1 MSHKTC
7 GPEWTQR
14 SITATSLLVVCLC
27 LGMAACTSPAG
38 THSDARARVPSTTSP
53 TPVREKTAP
62 SPISESGPAGKSG
75 WFLWERANF
84 RKGTQDYLAQNNGG
98 PWIRINA
105 PATFG
110 RQGDVGRGRVVY
122 SQERIHRYQSTQ
134 TDIWQYDL
142 RTGHRSR
149 LPRPINTRA
158 DEGQPSVSG
167 QYLLFQRLIRPG
179 LYAVDTEKVM
189 LFDRRR
195 QVMKT
200 LAVARRPPRDDFAP
214 SVATG
219 QLNGRYASWLRV
231 VWTEKSLGGGSYYD
245 APHSL
250 VGLYDVETGNL
261 VTHRLPPSSFVS
273 TSAVSSNGSL
283 YYVQYA
289 VTASA
294 DESVTPGCLMKQALG
309 GAPELIAKMPSRH
322 LVSDLYVDDRSD
334 GSHLV
339 YFTVADSEGTAGGN
353 QIFSITDPSPPSS
366 RD

>member
-1 MSHKTC
+1 MPQGHSGVRVMSAAAESCTAK
-7 GPEWTQR
+7 
-14 SITATSLLVVCLC
+14 SAYIATSRPRR
-27 LGMAACTSPAG
+27 TSGSTTCVPD
-38 THSDARARVPSTTSP
+38 TARVFHGRSTL
-53 TPVREKTAP
+53 
-62 SPISESGPAGKSG
+62 GP
-75 WFLWERANF
+75 
-84 RKGTQDYLAQNNGG
+84 
-98 PWIRINA
+98 
-105 PATFG
+105 
-110 RQGDVGRGRVVY
+110 
-122 SQERIHRYQSTQ
+122 
-134 TDIWQYDL
+134 
-142 RTGHRSR
+142 
-149 LPRPINTRA
+149 TRA
-158 DEGQPSVSG
+158 SRACRG

-353 QIFSITDPSPPSS
+353 QIFSITDLSPPSS